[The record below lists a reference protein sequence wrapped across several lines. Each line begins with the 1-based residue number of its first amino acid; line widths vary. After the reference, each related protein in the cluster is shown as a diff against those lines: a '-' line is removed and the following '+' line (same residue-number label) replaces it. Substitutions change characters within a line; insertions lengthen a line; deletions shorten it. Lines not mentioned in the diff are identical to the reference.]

1 MRYTHTHTHHV
12 FCLYKIIL
20 YLPSYHILN
29 PLVNFFCLGSSFIRF
44 LFHFIDSGGALCL
57 SHWCDLLLGFS
68 AHGWEDRWVTPV
80 ETQRDLK
87 DSKVLWFQWIF
98 FDVFFCSS
106 FSTIGTCDLVAWDF
120 WWVCFDQIVMLNSW
134 SWQGHEDRWGFNK
147 VVMQW
152 VFDELEWNV
161 WSPGVWKIRSNGEKT
176 PSLQRESGVVKKIH
190 VGLYASPNV
199 FDTQNT
205 ASSIGGRNSF

>member
-1 MRYTHTHTHHV
+1 M
-12 FCLYKIIL
+12 IIL
-20 YLPSYHILN
+20 YLPYSKS
-29 PLVNFFCLGSSFIRF
+29 LGQFF
-44 LFHFIDSGGALCL
+44 LFSLHWDLGGALCL
-57 SHWCDLLLGFS
+57 SHWCDLLLGFGI
-68 AHGWEDRWVTPV
+68 AQPGWEDRMGKRPGGNPK
-80 ETQRDLK
+80 DLK

-98 FDVFFCSS
+98 FDVFFLFIFFHHLEPLVTHGKTLVS
-106 FSTIGTCDLVAWDF
+106 FFSMKLLVEKLKLAGKWRSLR
-120 WWVCFDQIVMLNSW
+120 C
-134 SWQGHEDRWGFNK
+134 NK

-199 FDTQNT
+199 LDTQNT